1 MEDTPNKTYIQTIG
15 RRKEAVAQVRLYPN
29 GAGKVTING
38 REAKDYF
45 TIETMLQKVILPFEK
60 IGMANQ
66 FDVTVQV
73 KGGGIAGQADSVQL
87 GVARALVEWNVSL
100 RTTLKKEGYLSRDA
114 RVRERKK
121 YGKKSARRSP
131 QWSKR

>member
-29 GAGKVTING
+29 GTGKVTINK
-38 REAKDYF
+38 REAKEYF
-45 TIETMLQKVILPFEK
+45 TIETMLQKVMLPFEK

-73 KGGGIAGQADSVQL
+73 KGGGITGQADSVQL
-87 GVARALVEWNVSL
+87 GVARALVEWNASL
-100 RTTLKKEGYLSRDA
+100 RTTLKKEGFWGPALSLPPMP
-114 RVRERKK
+114 EEL
-121 YGKKSARRSP
+121 GP
-131 QWSKR
+131 P

>member
-1 MEDTPNKTYIQTIG
+1 MEDTQKTSYIQTIG
-15 RRKEAVAQVRLYPN
+15 RRKEAVAQVRLYAN
-29 GAGKVTING
+29 GTGKMTVNG
-38 REAKDYF
+38 REAKEYF
-45 TIETMLQKVILPFEK
+45 TIETMLQKAMMPFEK

-73 KGGGIAGQADSVQL
+73 KGGGITGQVDSVQL
-87 GVARALVEWNVSL
+87 GIARALIKWNISL
-100 RTTLKKEGYLSRDA
+100 RTVLKKEGYLSRDA
-114 RVRERKK
+114 RIRERKK